1 MKPLAPLN
9 TKELQKLHQKPRD
22 YVLNAH
28 APCLDKTAQQFIAA
42 SSMLLIASINQDG
55 DIDISPRGGPPGF
68 VTILDNNHIAFVSEM
83 GNNKLLTLSNVQ
95 KSSRIGLMFIV
106 PGVTD
111 ILRLYG
117 YATATHDEDFILSL
131 GGNLKRNKTA
141 VRIEI
146 TKVFPHCSTALNR
159 AGFWK
164 QEMWPD
170 KNEYKIPT
178 LKEMAEGLAGCRE
191 DIEENDVL
199 NKEKGN

>member
-1 MKPLAPLN
+1 MKPLALLN
-9 TKELQKLHQKPRD
+9 TNDLQELHQKPKD

-28 APCLDKTAQQFIAA
+28 APCLDKTAQHYIAA

-55 DIDISPRGGPPGF
+55 DIDISPRGGAPGF
-68 VTILDNNHIAFVSEM
+68 VTVLDKHHIAFVSEM

-95 KSSRIGLMFIV
+95 ENSRLGLMFIV

-117 YATATHDEDFILSL
+117 HATVTHDEQFILSL

-146 TKVFPHCSTALNR
+146 SKVFPHCSTALNR
-159 AGFWK
+159 SGFWK
-164 QEMWPD
+164 KEMWPD
-170 KNEYKIPT
+170 KDKYKIPN
-178 LKEMAEGLAGCRE
+178 LKEMAEGLAACCE
-191 DIEENDVL
+191 NIEE
-199 NKEKGN
+199 KEV